1 MAAERMP
8 DFKEIN
14 RLIESLQMLD
24 RSFQRITSE
33 YGEHEAN
40 VRKACTAEL
49 KKQSEEFQGR
59 NQDQRASKRGV

>member
-33 YGEHEAN
+33 YGERQN
-40 VRKACTAEL
+40 LRSSL
-49 KKQSEEFQGR
+49 R
-59 NQDQRASKRGV
+59 NFSKRSRWRN